1 MYNNKKKI
9 LIAIGI
15 IIAILSIIG
24 VSYALWTF
32 TGVQKKK
39 NLVQLDCFNVQFNEI
54 TGSNIQL
61 LNAFPLTDSE
71 GQELDPYKFSI
82 SNECANYAS
91 YQVRIEIKEESKLDD
106 EFLKVMLNQNTPKL
120 LKTENYANSDV
131 LLGDNTNKAY
141 IIETGYLNVNET
153 KDFDLRLWLDESVTT
168 DTRNKDG
175 TNIQKTR
182 WSGIVTI
189 SSSYAEETEIPVTL
203 PTLIDVVK
211 NTETVESEDGLYKV
225 THDDLTSASE
235 AEGGILTDD
244 LNGWRQTEWRYAGP
258 NPNNYVWFNCGP
270 DANSGETCEKWRI
283 IGLVNVKTTSG
294 VQQRIKIIR
303 NEPLEGNYS
312 WDHKSSGAGSS
323 ISSYGSNDWTDSQ
336 LMEMLNGIY
345 YNSQNGDCW
354 TGSSGSSS
362 SKSTCNFTQ
371 SNSGVKGLKES
382 ARDMIDKDI
391 IWNLGGSS
399 SYDDVTVSQ
408 FYERERGTSVYASG
422 LPFVRETE
430 WKVSN
435 TGRASSETTST
446 KQFDSSLFRSIALP
460 YPSDYGYATSGGSK
474 GRAACLAKEIYNWKS
489 DYIDCGNNDWLKPAS
504 GYMWTLSPYSSYSY
518 RVFFVFSGGYVG
530 GSVYAYASRGVWPA
544 LYLNPN
550 VIVTN
555 SDVADGSVDYPYE
568 LALPE

>member
-15 IIAILSIIG
+15 IIVILSIIG

-189 SSSYAEETEIPVTL
+189 SSSYAEETEIPVTP

-225 THDDLTSASE
+225 THDDLTSVSE

-244 LNGWRQTEWRYAGP
+244 LNGWKQTEYRYAGP
-258 NPNNYVWFNCGP
+258 DPNNYVTFN
-270 DANSGETCEKWRI
+270 NEKWRI
-283 IGLVNVKTTSG
+283 IGLVNVKIDKGNEQTAIE
-294 VQQRIKIIR
+294 QRLKIIR
-303 NEPLEGNYS
+303 ADPIKVNDKDFA
-312 WDHKSSGAGSS
+312 WDHKSSGTGSS
-323 ISSYGSNDWTDSQ
+323 TSGWGSNDWTDSQ

-345 YNSQNGDCW
+345 YNSQNGECW
-354 TGSSGSSS
+354 TGNNGSSS
-362 SKSTCNFTQ
+362 SISACDFRQTN
-371 SNSGVKGLKES
+371 NEIKGLNET
-382 ARDMIDKDI
+382 ARDMIDKEI
-391 IWNLGGSS
+391 IWNLGGAASDDKSS
-399 SYDDVTVSQ
+399 SNRLVTHW
-408 FYERERGTSVYASG
+408 YGYERGTTVYNSR
-422 LPFVRETE
+422 PTE
-430 WKVSN
+430 WQASN
-435 TGRASSETTST
+435 TAKASEETTSE
-446 KQFDSSLFRSIALP
+446 KKLDSGLFRSIALP

-474 GRAACLAKEIYNWKS
+474 GRTVCLAESLFNWKN
-489 DYIDCGNNDWLKPAS
+489 DYADCGNNDWLKPAS
-504 GYMWTLSPYSSYSY
+504 GGMWTLSSSSSDAY
-518 RVFFVFSGGYVG
+518 RVFFVYSYSYVLSEFTGY
-530 GSVYAYASRGVWPA
+530 SDGVWPVV
-544 LYLNPN
+544 YLNPN

-555 SDVADGSVDYPYE
+555 SDVSEGTSDHPYE

>member
-15 IIAILSIIG
+15 IIAILSIMG

-82 SNECANYAS
+82 SNKCANYAS

-189 SSSYAEETEIPVTL
+189 SSSYAEETEIPVT
-203 PTLIDVVK
+203 PPKLIDVVK

-225 THDDLTSASE
+225 THGDLTSE
-235 AEGGILTDD
+235 EGGIPAED
-244 LNGWRQTEWRYAGP
+244 LNGWKQTEWRYAGKD
-258 NPNNYVWFNCGP
+258 PNNYVWFNCKAGET
-270 DANSGETCEKWRI
+270 SGENNCEKWRI
-283 IGLVNVKTTSG
+283 IGLVNVKVKDG
-294 VQQRIKIIR
+294 ENEKIEQRIKIIR
-303 NEPLEGNYS
+303 DESIGNYS
-312 WDHKSSGAGSS
+312 WDHKSSGIGSS
-323 ISSYGSNDWTDSQ
+323 TSTYGSNDWTDSQ

-345 YNSQNGDCW
+345 YNSQSGECW
-354 TGSSGSSS
+354 TGSSDSSS

-371 SNSGVKGLKES
+371 TSSGVKGLNET
-382 ARDMIDKDI
+382 ARDMIDKEI
-391 IWNLGGSS
+391 IWNLGGTASYTSS
-399 SYDDVTVSQ
+399 SNGLVTHW
-408 FYERERGTSVYASG
+408 YGYERGTTVSSDR
-422 LPFVRETE
+422 PTE
-430 WKVSN
+430 WSSSNTKTSAGVSN
-435 TGRASSETTST
+435 
-446 KQFDSSLFRSIALP
+446 SSLFRSIALP
-460 YPSDYGYATSGGSK
+460 YPSDYGYATSGGST
-474 GRAACLAKEIYNWKS
+474 GRETCFTKELYSWDNMK
-489 DYIDCGNNDWLKPAS
+489 DCGNNDWLKPAS
-504 GYMWTLSPYSSYSY
+504 GYMWTLSPASSDSSV
-518 RVFFVFSGGYVG
+518 VFFVRPDGYVHRY
-530 GSVYAYASRGVWPA
+530 YAYGPFGVWPA
-544 LYLNPN
+544 LYLNPD
-550 VIVTN
+550 VVVTN
-555 SDVADGSVDYPYE
+555 SDVSEGTSDHPYE
-568 LALPE
+568 LSLE